1 MFESGNLQA
10 ERGKKMD
17 SVIETVSE
25 RLEREVAILCDKAD
39 APGAAVGIVRDGKLA
54 WSHGYGFKNLD
65 SEEAPGGDTL
75 FRVASITKT
84 FTGTAIYQLRD
95 RGLLELDDPLV
106 RHIPEFAGAVPRKG
120 DLEEVTLR
128 RMLCHH
134 SGLMSYA
141 PTDGRYWNTYV
152 WPSMAEIL
160 NVIPEIEV
168 SIEPDSAFK
177 YSNLAFGLL
186 GEVIGRVS
194 GRPYEEFVIAELL
207 EPLGMESTTFE
218 PEGDLKARTAT
229 GYQGKPF
236 EEFPDS
242 TPYPSLAG
250 QVAAGQLY
258 STVEDLARWLIFHL
272 GPGTDEEP
280 ESSVLSTRSLK
291 EMQRPLF
298 MDEDWSAG
306 YGTPWGMHREKSDIV
321 RGHGGAVHGFGSE
334 ISFIATRRLG
344 VIVLLN
350 RMTGARELSSK
361 IFETVIEAEEANQLL
376 EPKKKPSQTPLELV
390 EYLGLYHGA
399 FGGMGLKVEYRDG
412 SLQIVILEAPTVDPA
427 VLEKTDE
434 PDIFRGT
441 NGRLAGARIVFG
453 RSASGRVSNLVAEAM
468 QFRKLDEVPD

>member
-1 MFESGNLQA
+1 
-10 ERGKKMD
+10 MD

-106 RHIPEFAGAVPRKG
+106 RHIPEFAGAVPRKAAI
-120 DLEEVTLR
+120 EEVTLR

-160 NVIPEIEV
+160 NVIPEMEV
-168 SIEPDSAFK
+168 SIEPDSAHK

-186 GEVIGRVS
+186 GEVIARVS
-194 GRPYEEFVIAELL
+194 GQLYEGFITSELL

-242 TPYPSLAG
+242 TPYPSMGG

-272 GPGTDEEP
+272 GHASDEE
-280 ESSVLSTRSLK
+280 SDSTVLSTRSRK

-298 MDEDWSAG
+298 MKEDWSVG
-306 YGTPWGMHREKSDIV
+306 YGTPWVLDRKKDEIAL
-321 RGHGGAVHGFGSE
+321 GHGGGIHGFGSE
-334 ISFIATRRLG
+334 IRFNAKRRLG
-344 VIVLLN
+344 VIVLMN
-350 RMTGARELSSK
+350 RMVGAQELNSK
-361 IFETVIEAEEANQLL
+361 IFETMIEAEEANPAS
-376 EPKKKPSQTPLELV
+376 EPKKTPSQTPPELQ

-399 FGGMGLKVEYRDG
+399 FGLTVKVEYGDG
-412 SLQIVILEAPTVDPA
+412 SLQINLFEAI
-427 VLEKTDE
+427 LEKTDE
-434 PDIFRGT
+434 PGIFRGT
-441 NGRLAGARIVFG
+441 NGRLSGDRVVFG
-453 RSASGRVSNLVAEAM
+453 RSASGKVSNLILEGA
-468 QFRKLDEVPD
+468 QFNRLDEVPD